1 MPGRLP
7 RSRNAG
13 RETVPA
19 PAPSAVE
26 SPRSGSRCPYRR
38 IVRSRLP
45 GKPPR
50 VRQACQGN
58 TAQRGRQDQEA
69 QMSDVNAAAP
79 AGDVYDWYTRGMRL
93 LGSGDA
99 AAAAALLEHAARAE
113 PASCSVRE
121 ALARALFDSG
131 RYADARAAFAANVD
145 ESPADDYAQ
154 FGLGLSQMRMGEL
167 DEAVEHLAIAVA
179 LRPENHHYGTAL
191 RSARAARAR
200 G

>member
-1 MPGRLP
+1 
-7 RSRNAG
+7 
-13 RETVPA
+13 
-19 PAPSAVE
+19 
-26 SPRSGSRCPYRR
+26 
-38 IVRSRLP
+38 
-45 GKPPR
+45 
-50 VRQACQGN
+50 
-58 TAQRGRQDQEA
+58 
-69 QMSDVNAAAP
+69 MSEVNAAAP

-99 AAAAALLEHAARAE
+99 AAAASLLEHAARAE

-131 RYADARAAFAANVD
+131 RYSDARAAFAANVD

-154 FGLGLSQMRMGEL
+154 FGLGLSHVRMGEL